1 MRILVGICVATLA
14 LGACQK
20 AAETAEVAAPE
31 KGPVP
36 PGLDAAPLL
45 KAGLWELTPEGVPMR
60 AQSCI
65 DEATQADSAAL
76 GQNLDR
82 RYCTRSVWVPIPGGM
97 AFEFDCTA
105 DGRRYTSKGM
115 VTGDFEKAYRMEADV
130 TGAEN
135 GKTVS
140 ARQVVNARY
149 SGACPVDMK
158 PGDKRVVVNGQT
170 LPIPAAEPAG

>member
-82 RYCTRSVWVPIPGGM
+82 RYCT
-97 AFEFDCTA
+97 
-105 DGRRYTSKGM
+105 
-115 VTGDFEKAYRMEADV
+115 
-130 TGAEN
+130 GAEN